1 MLLQD
6 LVVKGMQSWKGFS
19 LFLPRIV
26 LHHEGQ
32 GWEFWSFGIN
42 RNAVMVGIIRTAII
56 RSRKHLPGQ
65 RIFLRET
72 VDKDIAD
79 KDDVKDRA
87 T

>member
-1 MLLQD
+1 MGKD
-6 LVVKGMQSWKGFS
+6 
-19 LFLPRIV
+19 
-26 LHHEGQ
+26 
-32 GWEFWSFGIN
+32 WSFGNPEKHALGIN

-65 RIFLRET
+65 RTFLRQT
-72 VDKDIAD
+72 VD